1 MCTKIN
7 LLKTLY
13 NPSDYSV
20 DVYLNLIDIS
30 SCKLEHFTL
39 HFSFIPDQRRE
50 SRLVVHL
57 QLLGANICSV
67 WAWEEEWKI
76 WSVPSAHEVC
86 AHTDNKLLVF
96 GQHLVFRWPVCWN
109 AKRTERKRRFLWRE
123 AEACEAKRLSDE
135 VESYKNVHKFVF
147 LLFGGCS
154 PYNSDANVM

>member
-67 WAWEEEWKI
+67 EPGKRSGKYEVFLAHMRSVRTQTTNSLCSVSI
-76 WSVPSAHEVC
+76 WSLDGLSAGM
-86 AHTDNKLLVF
+86 L
-96 GQHLVFRWPVCWN
+96 R
-109 AKRTERKRRFLWRE
+109 ERKGKDVSSEGKL
-123 AEACEAKRLSDE
+123 KLVKPNDS
-135 VESYKNVHKFVF
+135 
-147 LLFGGCS
+147 
-154 PYNSDANVM
+154 VMK